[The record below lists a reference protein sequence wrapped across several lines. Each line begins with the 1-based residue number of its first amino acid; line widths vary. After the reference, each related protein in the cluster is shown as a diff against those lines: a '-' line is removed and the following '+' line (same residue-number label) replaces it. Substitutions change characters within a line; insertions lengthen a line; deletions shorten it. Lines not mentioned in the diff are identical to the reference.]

1 MLEVDMGDAVKDKS
15 LTELHQLQYDTT
27 LDLYRRVAHAKM
39 VAAYRDYYDAVG
51 GQDLAYPDMEY
62 YVYKLFGS
70 DIIGSIA
77 FALDPL
83 WRIAKAP
90 KGAFYDKD
98 RKILESIRPVSVVPI
113 NRNITSEMVPRVS
126 PVIIR
131 ENRLNVAESNSLR
144 FVGGTWIIV
153 PNPPII
159 TKNSFVSAA
168 TGNVPVY
175 GRRGD
180 TTWKSRNPNA
190 KVTGNEIR
198 KRDSVLKSEGEFES
212 FEPRLR
218 NNPYKFSYKSLTYRF
233 LQLQAVGHNLWG
245 YTFTDETRTVEAD
258 NGAYI
263 DDASLLT
270 LKAAEHAYALAA
282 MNKSFYSLFAR
293 CVPSR
298 RYFNLGYQ
306 LGELKDITK
315 TLRGTILQWRELQ
328 SAMGG
333 AIEFGKALSDPSWWT
348 VTKVDS
354 LSRLLENVGVLH
366 ADKLLSDVY
375 LNFKFGWQSTYQ
387 ALVGLLKR
395 PYQAANDVNR
405 LIARNGKFSNLS
417 ATTSGSDQMTSP
429 PALNIPPPP
438 HYATLVPGS
447 IATQG
452 YRSYELRMVCN
463 SGINFPSADVPRLR
477 KALLASKLG
486 LIPTPADLYDLVPW
500 TWLVDWFTGASEYLH
515 LMDNLSSDR
524 SIINYGLLTYKSK
537 LRVHTSCKFK
547 YSEQFSER
555 CNPPDPI
562 GGGYSSTTDLYTDY
576 RPYYEVKYILRLSL
590 ESVLSSAIKTYSG
603 TNLSTYQ
610 KSVLGALFS
619 KLA

>member
-1 MLEVDMGDAVKDKS
+1 
-15 LTELHQLQYDTT
+15 
-27 LDLYRRVAHAKM
+27 
-39 VAAYRDYYDAVG
+39 
-51 GQDLAYPDMEY
+51 
-62 YVYKLFGS
+62 
-70 DIIGSIA
+70 
-77 FALDPL
+77 
-83 WRIAKAP
+83 
-90 KGAFYDKD
+90 
-98 RKILESIRPVSVVPI
+98 
-113 NRNITSEMVPRVS
+113 
-126 PVIIR
+126 
-131 ENRLNVAESNSLR
+131 
-144 FVGGTWIIV
+144 
-153 PNPPII
+153 
-159 TKNSFVSAA
+159 
-168 TGNVPVY
+168 
-175 GRRGD
+175 
-180 TTWKSRNPNA
+180 
-190 KVTGNEIR
+190 
-198 KRDSVLKSEGEFES
+198 
-212 FEPRLR
+212 
-218 NNPYKFSYKSLTYRF
+218 
-233 LQLQAVGHNLWG
+233 
-245 YTFTDETRTVEAD
+245 
-258 NGAYI
+258 
-263 DDASLLT
+263 
-270 LKAAEHAYALAA
+270 
-282 MNKSFYSLFAR
+282 
-293 CVPSR
+293 
-298 RYFNLGYQ
+298 
-306 LGELKDITK
+306 
-315 TLRGTILQWRELQ
+315 
-328 SAMGG
+328 MGG

-354 LSRLLENVGVLH
+354 LSRFLENVGVLH
-366 ADKLLSDVY
+366 ADKLLSNVY

-395 PYQAANDVNR
+395 PYEAANDVNR